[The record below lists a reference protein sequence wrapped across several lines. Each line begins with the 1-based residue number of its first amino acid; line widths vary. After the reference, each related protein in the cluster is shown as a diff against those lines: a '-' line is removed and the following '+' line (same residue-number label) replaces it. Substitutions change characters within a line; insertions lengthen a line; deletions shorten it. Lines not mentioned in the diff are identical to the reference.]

1 MGFSVAIKGNVK
13 RNVAAA
19 LRILGNVAATE
30 FLKKRAEPC

>member
-1 MGFSVAIKGNVK
+1 MGFSVANKRQRK